1 MTEEIVGDLMRLG
14 NILAEEEANKETD
27 VAEESLKVTIESF
40 YLFSSRYSIKT
51 LKDFFIF
58 DPDRNRLFRN
68 RHQSCLPLS
77 RN

>member
-58 DPDRNRLFRN
+58 DPDTNHL
-68 RHQSCLPLS
+68 SCLPLS